1 MPRSG
6 LVNTRLKPRVTVLR
20 GFDPNAPMTLTQSLP
35 AFTGVSSSTGIYS
48 GQLISSAWDS
58 AKNQH
63 CWVLGLTG
71 GSNANTPYIALQ
83 DIADQDVSEA
93 GRLTGLSCLGK
104 FEIQTSW
111 YTVASGTAAFVGAL
125 VVPSATL
132 GSVAPSSAT
141 GQIILGSITR
151 APSGDG
157 MTPSILPFGRGAQY
171 APITISPSYT
181 GGSGSATGPGA
192 VFYPG
197 IDSSSVAPAVVITF
211 ATGYNG
217 TKTVA

>member
-35 AFTGVSSSTGIYS
+35 AFTGTNAVTGIYS
-48 GQLISSAWDS
+48 GQLISAAWDS
-58 AKNQH
+58 SQNSYG
-63 CWVLGLTG
+63 WVLGVT
-71 GSNANTPYIALQ
+71 NAPNTPFIALQ

-93 GRLTGLSCLGK
+93 GKLTGLSCAGQ
-104 FEIQTSW
+104 FEIQTAY
-111 YTVASGTAAFVGAL
+111 YTDASTAAVGNI

-132 GSVAPSSAT
+132 GSIRPSSAT
-141 GQIILGSITR
+141 GQIILGHITR
-151 APSGDG
+151 APSGEG
-157 MTPSILPFGRGAQY
+157 MTPSNLGFGVGAQY
-171 APITISPSYT
+171 APVTISPSYT

-192 VFYPG
+192 IFYPG
-197 IDSSSVAPAVVITF
+197 IDSSAVAPATVITF
-211 ATGYNG
+211 ATAYNG

>member
-35 AFTGVSSSTGIYS
+35 AYTGVSSSTGIYS

-63 CWVLGLTG
+63 CWVLGMTG
-71 GSNANTPYIALQ
+71 SVNTPYIALQ

-93 GRLTGLSCLGK
+93 GKLTGLSCAGQ
-104 FEIQTSW
+104 FEIQTA
-111 YTVASGTAAFVGAL
+111 YYSGSNIAVGAI
-125 VVPSATL
+125 VVPSATA
-132 GSVAPSSAT
+132 GYIAPSSAT
-141 GQIILGSITR
+141 GQLILGSITR
-151 APSGDG
+151 APSGEG
-157 MTPSILPFGRGAQY
+157 MTPSTLGFGVGAQY

-197 IDSSSVAPAVVITF
+197 IDSSAVPPAIVITF
-211 ATGYNG
+211 ATAYNG

>member
-58 AKNQH
+58 TKNQH

-71 GSNANTPYIALQ
+71 SVNTPYIALQ

-104 FEIQTSW
+104 FEIQTAY
-111 YTVASGTAAFVGAL
+111 YTGSSIAVGSL

-132 GSVAPSSAT
+132 GSIAPSSAT
-141 GQIILGSITR
+141 GQVILGSITR

-157 MTPSILPFGRGAQY
+157 MTPSVNRLTNGTLAGSQF

-181 GGSGSATGPGA
+181 GGSGSPTGPGA

-197 IDSSSVAPAVVITF
+197 IDSSSVAPALVITF

>member
-6 LVNTRLKPRVTVLR
+6 LVNTRLKPRATVLR

-58 AKNQH
+58 TKGSYA
-63 CWVLGLTG
+63 WVLGVTG
-71 GSNANTPYIALQ
+71 SGANTPYIALQ

-93 GRLTGLSCLGK
+93 GKLTGLSCAGQ
-104 FEIQTSW
+104 FEIQTAY
-111 YTVASGTAAFVGAL
+111 YTAGATAAVVGAI
-125 VVPSATL
+125 VVPSSTT
-132 GSVAPSSAT
+132 GSIAPSSGT
-141 GQIILGSITR
+141 GQLILGHITR
-151 APSGDG
+151 APIGEGLQPGTAS
-157 MTPSILPFGRGAQY
+157 QY
-171 APITISPSYT
+171 APITVTASYT

-197 IDSSSVAPAVVITF
+197 IDSSAVAPAIVITF
-211 ATGYNG
+211 ATAYNG

>member
-35 AFTGVSSSTGIYS
+35 AYTGVSSSTGIYS

-63 CWVLGLTG
+63 CWVLGMTG
-71 GSNANTPYIALQ
+71 SVNTPYIALQ
-83 DIADQDVSEA
+83 DIADQDVAEA
-93 GRLTGLSCLGK
+93 GKLTGLSCAGQ
-104 FEIQTSW
+104 FEIQTAY
-111 YTVASGTAAFVGAL
+111 YTGANIAVGSI
-125 VVPSATL
+125 VVPSSTT
-132 GSVAPSSAT
+132 GSIAPSSGT
-141 GQIILGSITR
+141 GQLILGSITR
-151 APSGDG
+151 APNGEG
-157 MTPSILPFGRGAQY
+157 MTPSTLGFGVGAQY

-197 IDSSSVAPAVVITF
+197 IDSSAVPPAIVITF
-211 ATGYNG
+211 ATAYNG

>member
-35 AFTGVSSSTGIYS
+35 AYTGVSSSTGIYS

-63 CWVLGLTG
+63 CWVLGMTG
-71 GSNANTPYIALQ
+71 SVNTPYIALQ

-93 GRLTGLSCLGK
+93 GKLTGLSCAGQ
-104 FEIQTSW
+104 FEIQTAY
-111 YTVASGTAAFVGAL
+111 YTGSNIAVGAI
-125 VVPSATL
+125 VVPSSTT
-132 GSVAPSSAT
+132 GSIAPSSAT
-141 GQIILGSITR
+141 GQLILGSITR
-151 APSGDG
+151 APSGEG
-157 MTPSILPFGRGAQY
+157 MTPSTLGFGVGAQY

-192 VFYPG
+192 IFYPG
-197 IDSSSVAPAVVITF
+197 IDSSAVPPAIVITF
-211 ATGYNG
+211 ATAYNG

>member
-58 AKNQH
+58 TKNQH

-71 GSNANTPYIALQ
+71 SVNTPYIALQ

-104 FEIQTSW
+104 FEIQTAY
-111 YTVASGTAAFVGAL
+111 YTGSSIAVGAL

-132 GSVAPSSAT
+132 GSIAPSSAT
-141 GQIILGSITR
+141 GQVILGSITR

-157 MTPSILPFGRGAQY
+157 MTPSVNRLTSLLSLSLRLTRVVLVVLLVLARYSILALTQAQSHLLLLL
-171 APITISPSYT
+171 PSLQGITALRLLHNLNT
-181 GGSGSATGPGA
+181 
-192 VFYPG
+192 
-197 IDSSSVAPAVVITF
+197 
-211 ATGYNG
+211 
-217 TKTVA
+217 

>member
-6 LVNTRLKPRVTVLR
+6 LVNTRLRPRVTVLR

-71 GSNANTPYIALQ
+71 GASANTPYIALQ
-83 DIADQDVSEA
+83 DIVDADVSEA

-104 FEIQTSW
+104 FEIQTAW
-111 YTVASGTAAFVGAL
+111 YTGGATASVGAL

-132 GSVAPSSAT
+132 GSIAPATAT
-141 GQIILGSITR
+141 GQFILGSITR

-157 MTPSILPFGRGAQY
+157 MTPTILPFGRGAQF

-181 GGSGSATGPGA
+181 GGSGSPTGPGA

-197 IDSSSVAPAVVITF
+197 IDSSSVPPALVITF

>member
-6 LVNTRLKPRVTVLR
+6 LVNTRVKPRVTVLR

-35 AFTGVSSSTGIYS
+35 AFTGVSSSTGISS

-63 CWVLGLTG
+63 CWVLGMTG
-71 GSNANTPYIALQ
+71 SVNTPFIALQ

-93 GRLTGLSCLGK
+93 GRLTGLSCAGQ
-104 FEIQTSW
+104 FEIQTAF
-111 YTVASGTAAFVGAL
+111 YTAGATAAFVGAL
-125 VVPSATL
+125 VVPSATT
-132 GSVAPSSAT
+132 GSIAPSSAT
-141 GQIILGSITR
+141 GQLILGSISR
-151 APSGDG
+151 APNGEG
-157 MTPSILPFGRGAQY
+157 MTPSTRGFGVGSQF

-181 GGSGSATGPGA
+181 GGTAGGTGAGA
-192 VFYPG
+192 IFYPG
-197 IDSSSVAPAVVITF
+197 IDSSSVPPAIVITF
-211 ATGYNG
+211 TTGYNG

>member
-35 AFTGVSSSTGIYS
+35 AYTGVSSSTGIYS

-71 GSNANTPYIALQ
+71 SVNTPYIALQ

-104 FEIQTSW
+104 FEIQTAY
-111 YTVASGTAAFVGAL
+111 YTGSTIAVGSL

-132 GSVAPSSAT
+132 GSIAPSSAT
-141 GQIILGSITR
+141 GQVILGSITR

-157 MTPSILPFGRGAQY
+157 MTPSNLGVGRGAQY

-181 GGSGSATGPGA
+181 GGSGSPTGPGA

-197 IDSSSVAPAVVITF
+197 IDSSSVAPALVITF

>member
-6 LVNTRLKPRVTVLR
+6 LVNTRVKPRVTVLR

-35 AFTGVSSSTGIYS
+35 AYTGVSSSTGISS

-58 AKNQH
+58 TKNQH
-63 CWVLGLTG
+63 AWVLGMTG
-71 GSNANTPYIALQ
+71 SVNTPYIALQ

-93 GRLTGLSCLGK
+93 GKLTGLSCAGQ
-104 FEIQTSW
+104 FEIQTAY
-111 YTVASGTAAFVGAL
+111 YTGSNIAVGAL

-132 GSVAPSSAT
+132 GSIAPSSGT
-141 GQIILGSITR
+141 GQIILGSVTR

-157 MTPSILPFGRGAQY
+157 MTPSTLGYGVGAQY
-171 APITISPSYT
+171 APVTISPSYT

-197 IDSSSVAPAVVITF
+197 IDSSSVAPATVITF
-211 ATGYNG
+211 ATAYNG
-217 TKTVA
+217 IKTVA

>member
-35 AFTGVSSSTGIYS
+35 AYTGVSSSTGIYS

-63 CWVLGLTG
+63 CWVLGMTG
-71 GSNANTPYIALQ
+71 SVNTPYIALQ

-93 GRLTGLSCLGK
+93 GKLTGLSCAGQ
-104 FEIQTSW
+104 FEIQTAY
-111 YTVASGTAAFVGAL
+111 YTGSNIAVGAI
-125 VVPSATL
+125 VVPSATA
-132 GSVAPSSAT
+132 GYIAPSSAT
-141 GQIILGSITR
+141 GQLILGSITR
-151 APSGDG
+151 APSGEG
-157 MTPSILPFGRGAQY
+157 MTPSTLGFGVGAQY

-197 IDSSSVAPAVVITF
+197 IDSSAVPPAIVITF
-211 ATGYNG
+211 ATAYNG

>member
-71 GSNANTPYIALQ
+71 SVNTPYIALQ

-104 FEIQTSW
+104 FEIQTAY
-111 YTVASGTAAFVGAL
+111 YTAGATAAFVGSL

-132 GSVAPSSAT
+132 GSIAPSSAT
-141 GQIILGSITR
+141 GQVILGSITR

-157 MTPSILPFGRGAQY
+157 MTPSTRGPGVGSQY

-181 GGSGSATGPGA
+181 GGSGSPTGPGA

-197 IDSSSVAPAVVITF
+197 IDSSSVAPAIVITF

>member
-35 AFTGVSSSTGIYS
+35 AYTGVSSSTGISS

-58 AKNQH
+58 TKNQH
-63 CWVLGLTG
+63 CWVLGMTG
-71 GSNANTPYIALQ
+71 SVNTPYIALQ

-93 GRLTGLSCLGK
+93 GKLTGLSCAGQ
-104 FEIQTSW
+104 FEIQTAY
-111 YTVASGTAAFVGAL
+111 YTGSTIAVGAL

-132 GSVAPSSAT
+132 GSIAPSSAT
-141 GQIILGSITR
+141 GQLILGSITR
-151 APSGDG
+151 APNGEG
-157 MTPSILPFGRGAQY
+157 MTPSTLGFGVGAQY

-197 IDSSSVAPAVVITF
+197 IDSSAVAPATVITF
-211 ATGYNG
+211 ATAYNG

>member
-20 GFDPNAPMTLTQSLP
+20 GFDPNAPMTLTQSFP

-58 AKNQH
+58 SKNQH
-63 CWVLGLTG
+63 CWVVGMTG
-71 GSNANTPYIALQ
+71 SVNTPYIALQ

-93 GRLTGLSCLGK
+93 GTLTGLSCAGQ
-104 FEIQTSW
+104 FEIQTAY
-111 YTVASGTAAFVGAL
+111 YTGSTIAVGAI
-125 VVPSATL
+125 VVPSSTT
-132 GSVAPSSAT
+132 GSIAPSSAT
-141 GQIILGSITR
+141 GQLILGSITR
-151 APSGDG
+151 APNGSG
-157 MTPSILPFGRGAQY
+157 MTPSITRNSSGSIVGSQY

-197 IDSSSVAPAVVITF
+197 IDSSSVAPATVITF
-211 ATGYNG
+211 ATAYNG

>member
-1 MPRSG
+1 
-6 LVNTRLKPRVTVLR
+6 
-20 GFDPNAPMTLTQSLP
+20 MTLTQSLP
-35 AFTGVSSSTGIYS
+35 AYTGVSSSTGIYS

-58 AKNQH
+58 NKNQH
-63 CWVLGLTG
+63 AWVLGLTG
-71 GSNANTPYIALQ
+71 SSTNTPYIALQ

-93 GRLTGLSCLGK
+93 GKLTGLSCLGK

-125 VVPSATL
+125 VVPSGTL
-132 GSVAPSSAT
+132 GSVTPASAT
-141 GQIILGSITR
+141 GQVILGSITR

-157 MTPSILPFGRGAQY
+157 MTPSINRLSNGTLGGSQY

-181 GGSGSATGPGA
+181 GGSGSPTGPGA